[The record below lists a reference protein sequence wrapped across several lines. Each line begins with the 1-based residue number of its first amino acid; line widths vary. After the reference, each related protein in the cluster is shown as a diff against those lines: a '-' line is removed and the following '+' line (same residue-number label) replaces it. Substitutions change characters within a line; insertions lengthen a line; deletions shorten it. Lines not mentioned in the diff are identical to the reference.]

1 MNNAY
6 KISLIS
12 KTYTTSGIGV
22 PVATE
27 TKKAVFAIKSSVNQ
41 SEFYQAGMI
50 GLEPN
55 ACYAVRIT
63 DYSGEDELEDNGTKL
78 TIYRTYDR
86 TDGRVELYTTK
97 RKGTK

>member
-1 MNNAY
+1 MNQAY
-6 KISLIS
+6 KISLIQKS
-12 KTYTTSGIGV
+12 YATSNIGV

-63 DYSGEDELEDNGTKL
+63 DYFGEDELEDNGTKL
-78 TIYRTYDR
+78 TIYRTYNR
-86 TDGRVELYTTK
+86 PDGRMELYTTK

>member
-12 KTYTTSGIGV
+12 KTYTTSDIGV

-27 TKKAVFAIKSSVNQ
+27 TKKAVYAIKSSVNQ
-41 SEFYQAGMI
+41 SEFYQAGMV

-63 DYSGEDELEDNGTKL
+63 EYSGEDELEDNGTKL
-78 TIYRTYDR
+78 TIYRTYNR